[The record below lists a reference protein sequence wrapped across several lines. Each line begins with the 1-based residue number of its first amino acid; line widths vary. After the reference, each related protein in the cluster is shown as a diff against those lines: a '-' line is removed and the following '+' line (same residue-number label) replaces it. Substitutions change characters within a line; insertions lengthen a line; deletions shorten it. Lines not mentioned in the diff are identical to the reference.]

1 MRLHPDRA
9 GTVKSLETRER
20 EFLGKDI
27 ALLYRASQKN
37 LDDRLRPCGIGSGQF
52 YVLMP
57 LFREDGINQDA
68 ITRIIQVDKASV
80 TRAVQKL
87 VDEGYVVRKRDETDR
102 RSCRVFLT
110 KKGRGIQL
118 AMTTIAQEW
127 EDLLPSGFDPVERG
141 GVRGSFETMINTIFR
156 DTGE

>member
-1 MRLHPDRA
+1 M
-9 GTVKSLETRER
+9 KSLSKRER
-20 EFLGKDI
+20 EFFGKDI

-37 LDDRLRPCGIGSGQF
+37 LDERLRPYGIGSGQF

-57 LFREDGINQDA
+57 LFCEDGINQDA

-110 KKGRGIQL
+110 KKGRAIQP
-118 AMTTIAQEW
+118 AMTMIAQDW
-127 EDLLPSGFDPVERG
+127 EDLLLSGFDPVERER
-141 GVRGSFETMINTIFR
+141 VRGSFETMINTISR
-156 DTGE
+156 NPGE